1 MSIPIEAVR
10 EVAQLLQESGL
21 HEIVIESS
29 EGADTVPF
37 RLKVRRDASRSK
49 SATAASASSAKT
61 AKSQP
66 AAAKSLEAGSEAE
79 GAAPAPPSQVDVT
92 STAVGILRAPSPAL
106 TVGDKVRRKQVIAIV
121 ESMKIPN
128 EILAPADGTV
138 TEILARPESGVEYGQ
153 VLLRLEP
160 DAVS

>member
-10 EVAQLLQESGL
+10 EVAQLLQDSGL

-29 EGADTVPF
+29 ESADVVPF
-37 RLKVRRDASRSK
+37 RLKVRRDTSRSRNA
-49 SATAASASSAKT
+49 SSASSASAKPARSKPET
-61 AKSQP
+61 AKSV
-66 AAAKSLEAGSEAE
+66 EAGSETESAT
-79 GAAPAPPSQVDVT
+79 PAPPSQVDVA

-106 TVGDKVRRKQVIAIV
+106 SVGDKVKRKQVIAIV

-138 TEILARPESGVEYGQ
+138 TEILARPETGVEYGQ

-160 DAVS
+160 EAAS

>member
-1 MSIPIEAVR
+1 MSIPIDAVR

-29 EGADTVPF
+29 EGSETPPF
-37 RLKVRRDASRSK
+37 RLKMRRETGRSK
-49 SATAASASSAKT
+49 TASGATSASKASKPKT
-61 AKSQP
+61 ADSKD
-66 AAAKSLEAGSEAE
+66 SEVSGE
-79 GAAPAPPSQVDVT
+79 SNGAAPALPSHIDVA
-92 STAVGILRAPSPAL
+92 STAVGILRAPSPA
-106 TVGDKVRRKQVIAIV
+106 VAIGDQVKRKQVIAIV

-138 TEILARPESGVEYGQ
+138 VEILVRPESGVEYGQ

-160 DAVS
+160 TAVS